1 MAKMNITL
9 QVAVN
14 PDVNILQKLAS
25 DYVSRATTHPEH
37 NILFHRTGLT
47 IDKLTS
53 YFVSA
58 LWRKARGIRYETEGR
73 AIPDKQF
80 LQKLHFPMGF
90 CRHIISIGNITT
102 AEYRI
107 NVTEERIVN
116 SVDED
121 GKEIPHPLSAW
132 LQTDDE
138 MREVSQAL
146 FALDAFMPTAYKQFK
161 FDDNSGD
168 EAMLGIINPDF
179 LKVSNDEQRFIS
191 TFTGNAIDEKYLEI
205 TAVLGLKAVGSNSPI
220 LYPNLT
226 SIDVDAIRLQFRTGE
241 GFHAAE

>member
-1 MAKMNITL
+1 MAKMKFTL

-37 NILFHRTGLT
+37 SALFNQTNLS

-58 LWRKARGIRYETEGR
+58 LWRKARGVRYETEGR
-73 AIPDKQF
+73 KIPDKQL

-90 CRHIISIGNITT
+90 CRHIISIGNIET
-102 AEYRI
+102 AEYQI

-116 SVDED
+116 TFDEE

-132 LQTDDE
+132 LLTDDE

-146 FALDAFMPTAYKQFK
+146 FQLDTFMPTAYKQYK
-161 FDDNSGD
+161 FDGNGD

-179 LKVSNDEQRFIS
+179 SKVAGEDARFIS

-205 TAVLGLKAVGSNSPI
+205 TAVLGLKVAGSNSPI